1 MKLNVVVAAFVE
13 VQSKAVVKV
22 GVRVVYMKGVV
33 HSEINLEG
41 WLALPCNL
49 ERTGWSADL
58 LDRKS
63 LMESHILKV
72 AEPIMSELDVDRG
85 VID

>member
-1 MKLNVVVAAFVE
+1 MVLALLLLGLDFSRDVISDFDQKMKLDVVVAAFVE

-41 WLALPCNL
+41 
-49 ERTGWSADL
+49 
-58 LDRKS
+58 
-63 LMESHILKV
+63 
-72 AEPIMSELDVDRG
+72 
-85 VID
+85 